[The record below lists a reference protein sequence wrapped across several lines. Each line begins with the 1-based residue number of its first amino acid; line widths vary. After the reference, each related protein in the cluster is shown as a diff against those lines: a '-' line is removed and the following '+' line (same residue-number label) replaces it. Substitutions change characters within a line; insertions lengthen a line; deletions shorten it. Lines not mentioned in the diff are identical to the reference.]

1 MEGEK
6 ISVMEN
12 DIKTTCQVLPYMS
25 IMVPQHKAPF
35 VTSNQTVQ
43 GIIPSSY
50 GSQLHSKPECVCGR
64 KDVHKTIKACPIKSA
79 FPLFCSVVPTV
90 HIFRSFS
97 VLISYFRS
105 KNILGKDFI
114 ALESSTPVLSWLAPC
129 VVAEMK
135 PVKEPYFTTP
145 WRNAPC
151 IKRRENVPEVLTWT
165 KRRRSQEFGRWEK

>member
-1 MEGEK
+1 MSGV
-6 ISVMEN
+6 IIYVN
-12 DIKTTCQVLPYMS
+12 HGTATQGALCDIK
-25 IMVPQHKAPF
+25 
-35 VTSNQTVQ
+35 SNSPRHNTFFLRLTITQQTRV
-43 GIIPSSY
+43 
-50 GSQLHSKPECVCGR
+50 CVCGR

-97 VLISYFRS
+97 VLISYFHS

-145 WRNAPC
+145 
-151 IKRRENVPEVLTWT
+151 
-165 KRRRSQEFGRWEK
+165 